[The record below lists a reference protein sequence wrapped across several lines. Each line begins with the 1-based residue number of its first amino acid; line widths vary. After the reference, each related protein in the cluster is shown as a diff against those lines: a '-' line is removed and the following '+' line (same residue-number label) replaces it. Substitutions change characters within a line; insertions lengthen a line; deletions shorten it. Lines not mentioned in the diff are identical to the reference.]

1 MVGMDF
7 LTNLF
12 IGGGIVL
19 LVFLTMWNAVLPTL
33 VATPIVL
40 AVVFM
45 IPLGI
50 ILRILAFGLKED
62 QKQEMI

>member
-33 VATPIVL
+33 SATPIVL

-50 ILRILAFGLKED
+50 VIRILAFALKDD
-62 QKQEMI
+62 QEQQMV

>member
-19 LVFLTMWNAVLPTL
+19 LVFLTMWNAVIPSLA
-33 VATPIVL
+33 ATPIVL
-40 AVVFM
+40 AIVFM

-50 ILRILAFGLKED
+50 VIRILSFALKED
-62 QKQEMI
+62 QEQEMV